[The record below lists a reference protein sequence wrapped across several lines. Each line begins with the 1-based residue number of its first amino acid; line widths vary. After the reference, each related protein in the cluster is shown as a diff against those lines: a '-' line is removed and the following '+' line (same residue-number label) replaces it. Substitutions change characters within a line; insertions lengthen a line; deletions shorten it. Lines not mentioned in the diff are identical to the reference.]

1 MRVLVVGMNPS
12 TRSSKKSSPT
22 LKKLNEWMTDCC
34 VHHYS
39 VINTSDETDPVMKN
53 QIDRSRLKT
62 FSKSYD
68 KVIALGNFASEVL
81 NTISVPHFK
90 LPHPSPRNRPLN
102 DKSFEARVVN
112 DCRNYVKS

>member
-12 TRSSKKSSPT
+12 IRSSKKSSPT
-22 LKKLNEWMTDCC
+22 LKKLNELMTDCGI
-34 VHHYS
+34 HHYS
-39 VINTSDETDPVMKN
+39 FINTPDETDTVVKA
-53 QIDRSRLKT
+53 QIDRACLKA

-90 LPHPSPRNRPLN
+90 LPHPSPRNRLLN
-102 DKSFEARVVN
+102 HKLFEVRVVN
-112 DCRNYVKS
+112 GCREYVHH